1 MASSLRKV
9 NMRCSSTAMPTKFGG
24 FGNIDDKQAH
34 FTLHDPLYA
43 EEHKG
48 WLQMLSPCTY
58 RIRISQEITDR
69 HPYI

>member
-1 MASSLRKV
+1 MLLDSDAD
-9 NMRCSSTAMPTKFGG
+9 KFGG

-48 WLQMLSPCTY
+48 WLQMYLPARTAFVF
-58 RIRISQEITDR
+58 RKK
-69 HPYI
+69 